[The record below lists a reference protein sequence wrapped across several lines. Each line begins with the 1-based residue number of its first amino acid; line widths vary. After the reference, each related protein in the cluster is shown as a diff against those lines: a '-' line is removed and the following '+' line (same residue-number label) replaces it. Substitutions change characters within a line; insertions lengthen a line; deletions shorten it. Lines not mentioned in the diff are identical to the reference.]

1 MAKKDYSNWSK
12 DELIK
17 RVNGLEKRKK
27 FGLVWEDEP
36 EEVVEINSKNLIK
49 KVEGI
54 YGIL

>member
-1 MAKKDYSNWSK
+1 MAKNDYSNWIK
-12 DELIK
+12 EELLK
-17 RVNGLEKRKK
+17 RIIQLEKRKK

-36 EEVVEINSKNLIK
+36 EEVVEINTKNLIK

>member
-1 MAKKDYSNWSK
+1 MAKNDYSNWIK
-12 DELIK
+12 EELLKRIK
-17 RVNGLEKRKK
+17 QLEKRKK

-36 EEVVEINSKNLIK
+36 EEVVEINTKNLIK